1 MPTLNK
7 SKTTLI
13 LSVLVALV
21 LGIVI
26 GSFIPKIETSLK
38 ARKEAEMLAQKQAEV
53 EEQLKQD
60 RVLSKDEFTVKMPA
74 GWAEV
79 PAMPST
85 SATVMF
91 VKENLQNEALQKIN
105 FKSYYAVTYDTLN
118 KRSLSGYV
126 TYLKGTLQKLLLGIR
141 FISDKSEKIDNK
153 EARVIEA
160 EVTQKG
166 ADFKV
171 LIVVIKGEGEDV
183 WTLSFNTGKDTWDA
197 YKESFYDVARN
208 FKVQAKTTTPNEQP
222 KK

>member
-1 MPTLNK
+1 MSQSSSRSKITLV
-7 SKTTLI
+7 
-13 LSVLVALV
+13 LSVVIALV

-26 GSFIPKIETSLK
+26 GSFIPKIEASIQAK
-38 ARKEAEMLAQKQAEV
+38 KEAQLLAQKQAAV

-60 RVLSKDEFTVKMPA
+60 RVLTKDEFSVKMPA

-91 VKENLQNEALQKIN
+91 VKEVVKNEALQKIN

-118 KRSLSGYV
+118 KRGLAGYV
-126 TYLKGTLQKLLLGIR
+126 TYLKGTLQKLLLGIK
-141 FISDKSEKIDNK
+141 FVSDKTEKIGGL
-153 EARVIEA
+153 EARVMEA

-171 LIVVIKGEGEDV
+171 LIVVIKGANDDV
-183 WTLSFNTGKDTWDA
+183 WTVSFNTGKDTWDS
-197 YKESFYDVARN
+197 YKDSFYSIARG
-208 FKVQAKTTTPNEQP
+208 FQLKTTAKTPDV

>member
-1 MPTLNK
+1 MAQSSSSSKITLV
-7 SKTTLI
+7 
-13 LSVLVALV
+13 LSVIIALV

-26 GSFIPKIETSLK
+26 GSFIPKIEASIQEK
-38 ARKEAEMLAQKQAEV
+38 KEAQILAQKQAEV

-60 RVLSKDEFTVKMPA
+60 RVLTKDEFTVKMPA

-91 VKENLQNEALQKIN
+91 VKEVVKSEALQKIN

-118 KRSLSGYV
+118 KRGLAGYV
-126 TYLKGTLQKLLLGIR
+126 TYLKGTLQKLLLGIK
-141 FISDKSEKIDNK
+141 FISDKTEKIGGL
-153 EARVIEA
+153 EARVLEA

-171 LIVVIKGEGEDV
+171 LIVVIKGTGEDV
-183 WTLSFNTGKDTWDA
+183 WTLSFNTGKETWDT
-197 YKESFYDVARN
+197 YKDSFYDIARG
-208 FKVQAKTTTPNEQP
+208 FQLKTPDKTPDAK
-222 KK
+222 K

>member
-1 MPTLNK
+1 MAKPNSSKVTLV
-7 SKTTLI
+7 
-13 LSVLVALV
+13 LSVLISLV
-21 LGIVI
+21 LGIVV
-26 GSFIPKIETSLK
+26 GSFIPKIETAIQEK
-38 ARKEAEMLAQKQAEV
+38 KEAKLLAQKQAEA

-60 RVLSKDEFTVKMPA
+60 RVLAKDEFTIKMPA

-91 VKENLQNEALQKIN
+91 VKEVVTNETLQKIN

-118 KRSLSGYV
+118 KRGLAGYV

-141 FISDKSEKIDNK
+141 FISDKTEKIGGL
-153 EARVIEA
+153 EARVMEA

-171 LIVVIKGEGEDV
+171 LIVVIKGTGEDV
-183 WTLSFNTGKDTWDA
+183 WTISFNTGKDTWDT
-197 YKESFYDVARN
+197 YKDAFYSIARG
-208 FKVQAKTTTPNEQP
+208 FQLKTSEKTPDAK
-222 KK
+222 K